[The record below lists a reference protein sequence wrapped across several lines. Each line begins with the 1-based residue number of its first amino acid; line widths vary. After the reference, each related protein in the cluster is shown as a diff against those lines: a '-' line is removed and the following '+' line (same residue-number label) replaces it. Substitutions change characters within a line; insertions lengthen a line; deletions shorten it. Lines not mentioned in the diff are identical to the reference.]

1 MKKILRNKIN
11 HPSLRSPRLRGEKVF
26 FFAFALVLAVSP
38 AFARHG
44 SLASSVRD
52 GWIDSRMEV
61 LIDSGLAEKPLKPL
75 KNMTNLEVALLTK
88 KAAEI
93 VVAQADIM
101 PPPPMG
107 DEPALPVPQ
116 APAAQAPVAA
126 TSSASALSLNQQTEV
141 SKSVKD
147 LVEEFKVELSAMDM
161 DVAKLEDRIY
171 DQQHRAEKFAAQ
183 QQDLLKRTGTTAGGF
198 SRGYWNTYRGYGNN
212 PAFGNPDYNGIMFED
227 FILKSV
233 PVPFVLFNL
242 DLRLKRSIG
251 MYYADPLVT
260 IGQIELKNISLTSS
274 TEVGNVTA
282 GDFYQNYTPLTLW
295 NAETP
300 VRTLVEPTSYYRNRK
315 DLEELASEDRGPQL
329 RLRGLNLSTDQTLGI
344 PVLSSFHLQAM
355 GGEIMDPTLF
365 TYGQIYGGSQ
375 AALDFF
381 EDNLEFKGTGLLL
394 MSDTSS
400 SNVPYIP
407 GLSSTFAKRY
417 DVGSLS
423 SRAKVPIDKDFNLA
437 ADGEWA
443 GSRYL
448 DDVNNPQSLLQDW
461 AMLINGSVNYQGVH
475 ATVKYLNNGS
485 YFYSPGAQAN
495 RFDPSTS
502 GGFSIVD
509 DGLNG
514 YPNTLI
520 FSGLNRP
527 SFAYFDRMVENM
539 LPYGDATPNREGVVL
554 GFLGEIG
561 KDGWLK
567 PQASYVVKMREIQPN
582 YVLTPAGNSL
592 MTVDTG
598 LPTAFTRTYSG
609 YEGALTIDFA
619 KALEGTPATCDIA
632 ADYKHQST
640 DLGDGVNGFAV
651 NSLVLCADVG
661 PFPSIPLFDGL
672 VLSAAYERAQS
683 TGHEY
688 VLAGNPT
695 TLAYY
700 ASFLDNSALGHYALL
715 PLNITRTSWAFGIKY
730 PISHDFEVRGDCFLN
745 TYEWADF
752 PSYGR
757 RDQIWRMTYAVTF

>member
-1 MKKILRNKIN
+1 MKTFLTEKLKAS
-11 HPSLRSPRLRGEKVF
+11 SLTLA
-26 FFAFALVLAVSP
+26 FAFLAAVP

-75 KNMTNLEVALLTK
+75 KDLTNLELAQLTK

-101 PPPPMG
+101 PPPPVG
-107 DEPALPVPQ
+107 DEPSLPMPSVP
-116 APAAQAPVAA
+116 V
-126 TSSASALSLNQQTEV
+126 SASPVTAANQSAALSANQQTEV

-147 LVEEFKVELSAMDM
+147 LVEEFKVELSTMDV

-212 PAFGNPDYNGIMFED
+212 AAFGNPDYNGVMFED

-251 MYYADPLVT
+251 MYYADPLVDPT
-260 IGQIELKNISLTSS
+260 VGQIELKNISLSS
-274 TEVGNVTA
+274 SNEVANLTA
-282 GDFYQNYTPLTLW
+282 GDFYQSYTPLTLW
-295 NAETP
+295 NSETP
-300 VRTLVEPTSYYRNRK
+300 VRTLVEPTSYYRTRK
-315 DLEELASEDRGPQL
+315 DLEELVSEERGPQW
-329 RLRGLNLSTDQTLGI
+329 RLRGINVVSDQTLGI

-355 GGEIMDPTLF
+355 GGEIVDPTLF

-381 EDNLEFKGTGLLL
+381 EDNLEVKGTGLILL
-394 MSDTSS
+394 SDTSS

-407 GLSSTFAKRY
+407 GLISTFAKRY
-417 DVGSLS
+417 DVGSFS
-423 SRAKVPIDKDFNLA
+423 SRAKAPLDKDFSLA

-443 GSRYL
+443 VSRYL

-461 AMLINGSVNYQGVH
+461 ALMINGSVNYQGIH
-475 ATVKYLNNGS
+475 AMVKYLNNGP
-485 YFYSPGAQAN
+485 YFYSPGAQTN

-514 YPNTLI
+514 YSKTLI
-520 FSGLNRP
+520 FTGVNRP
-527 SFAYFDRMVENM
+527 AFAYFDRMVENM

-554 GFLGEIG
+554 GFSGEIG

-567 PQASYVVKMREIQPN
+567 PQASYVVKMRELQPN
-582 YVLTPAGNSL
+582 YVLTTAGNSQL
-592 MTVDTG
+592 AVDTG
-598 LPTAFTRTYSG
+598 LPTAFARTYSG
-609 YEGALTIDFA
+609 YEGAMTIDFA

-632 ADYKHQST
+632 ADYKHQNT
-640 DLGDGVNGFAV
+640 DIGDGVNSFAV

-661 PFPSIPLFDGL
+661 PFPTIPLFDGL
-672 VLSAAYERAQS
+672 ILSAAYERAQS

-688 VLAGNPT
+688 VLAGNPP

-700 ASFLDNSALGHYALL
+700 ASYLDNSALGHYVLT
-715 PLNITRTSWAFGIKY
+715 PLNLTRTSWAFGAKY
-730 PISHDFEVRGDCFLN
+730 PISKDFEVRGDCFLN
-745 TYEWADF
+745 NYEWDDF